1 MILLGQYIQLQSR
14 NLVQETEF
22 VPVINFENF
31 SIDSTSCYLSWNCWK
46 VSKSKEVDNPYAD
59 DETHKVLTNI
69 VDTGKVDGE
78 KNAID
83 CHQTSVTKLIKQN
96 AR

>member
-1 MILLGQYIQLQSR
+1 M
-14 NLVQETEF
+14 
-22 VPVINFENF
+22 
-31 SIDSTSCYLSWNCWK
+31 
-46 VSKSKEVDNPYAD
+46 SKAKKVDNPNTD

-83 CHQTSVTKLIKQN
+83 CHQTSVTKLIKQD